1 VEPEAPPESQPV
13 AVASV
18 VRGLGGGG
26 SVRVTVHGTWRGAPA
41 GTPPVLI
48 VDDGDQRHV
57 VPALAPRPAGDPSTF
72 HAAFDL
78 PPALGE
84 VSGDGLLLS
93 VAEAEIRLPAA
104 LPSVPQAPVRDVAAE
119 APPVPAEVIDRAVL
133 AEHRTR
139 RAEQGLEDLAE
150 RTRALEA
157 HLAEVTAERD
167 RLREELEDAEA
178 AEERRSAGTQEQL
191 ARLRESA
198 AQAEGLQAALRTARG
213 DADAAVGDLHAAREE
228 VASLRRELE
237 AVREERDGL
246 REAVARADRDGT
258 TELGEIAKALRD
270 QAEEQGREQ
279 DRPAAADDAE
289 DPFDVALAQLR
300 ARTLPPGGE
309 EGGNVIPFD
318 PMRNTMNL
326 AAMSPGRRARSRLRR
341 VAPEDRKVLQGDSLG
356 PERRSGVA
364 WLAGAIDLLA
374 AEDIRAAG
382 AFLVSLLP
390 DGARTLAETLV
401 YDIDLDGVGAY
412 RVGLR
417 EGAGEVTPLGENAPG
432 EPAFRVSGPVAAL
445 ATLGAGGAPRR
456 LGGAVRVHGSRRALR
471 RLLKSRR
478 VPVDLGDLATGG
490 VVPEP
495 ALLLQALAV
504 AVRPTWTGDSDFAV
518 AVDVPEREP
527 ITVVA
532 EPGKRLQVVGAPPL
546 GGAVRAVLTTSPA
559 ALLALLGRVA
569 PPDDDDAWLSGEEDV
584 MSTLLELLDRAQGL
598 PSRY

>member
-1 VEPEAPPESQPV
+1 MEPEAPRDSLPV

-26 SVRVTVHGTWRGAPA
+26 SVRITVHGTWCDAPSDA
-41 GTPPVLI
+41 APILV

-57 VPALAPRPAGDPSTF
+57 VPALAPRPSGDPSTF

-78 PPALGE
+78 PPALAG
-84 VSGDGLLLS
+84 VGADGLLLS
-93 VAEAEIRLPAA
+93 LAGAENRLPAA

-133 AEHRTR
+133 AEHRAK

-150 RTRALEA
+150 RMRALEA

-167 RLREELEDAEA
+167 RLREDLEDAEA
-178 AEERRSAGTQEQL
+178 AEERRNAGLHEQL

-198 AQAEGLQAALRTARG
+198 AQTEGLQAALRTARG
-213 DADAAVGDLHAAREE
+213 DAEAAAGDLHDARDELTS
-228 VASLRRELE
+228 VRAELE
-237 AVREERDGL
+237 TVREERDGL
-246 REAVARADRDGT
+246 REAVARADRVGT
-258 TELGEIAKALRD
+258 EELGEIARALRD
-270 QAEEQGREQ
+270 QADVRRAE
-279 DRPAAADDAE
+279 DASAPADEGE
-289 DPFDVALAQLR
+289 DPFDLALAQLR
-300 ARTLPPGGE
+300 ARSLPPAGE
-309 EGGNVIPFD
+309 ESGNVIPFD
-318 PMRNTMNL
+318 PLRNTMNL

-364 WLAGAIDLLA
+364 WLAGAIDQLA

-382 AFLVSLLP
+382 AFLISLLP
-390 DGARTLAETLV
+390 DGARTLGESLD
-401 YDIDLDGVGAY
+401 YDIHHDGHGAY
-412 RVGLR
+412 RVSLR
-417 EGAGEVTPLGENAPG
+417 GTTGAVAPKAEDAPG
-432 EPAFRVSGPVAAL
+432 EPAFRLSGPVAAL

-478 VPVDLGDLATGG
+478 VPVDLGDLAAAG

-504 AVRPTWTGDSDFAV
+504 AVRPTWTGESDFAV
-518 AVDVPEREP
+518 AVDVPGREP

-532 EPGKRLQVVGAPPL
+532 EPGKRLQVVGAPPS

-559 ALLALLGRVA
+559 ALLALLGRVT

-584 MSTLLELLDRAQGL
+584 MTTLLELLDRAQGL
-598 PSRY
+598 PSRQ

>member
-1 VEPEAPPESQPV
+1 VEPEAPSDSQPV

-26 SVRVTVHGTWRGAPA
+26 SVRITVHGTWRDAPSE
-41 GTPPVLI
+41 TPPILV
-48 VDDGDQRHV
+48 VDDGHQRHV
-57 VPALAPRPAGDPSTF
+57 VPAVASRPSGDASTF

-78 PPALGE
+78 PPALAGA
-84 VSGDGLLLS
+84 DALLLS
-93 VAEAEIRLPAA
+93 VAGAEIRLPAA

-119 APPVPAEVIDRAVL
+119 APPVPAEVIDRGVL
-133 AEHRTR
+133 SEHRAK

-150 RTRALEA
+150 RMRALEA

-167 RLREELEDAEA
+167 RLREDLEDAEA
-178 AEERRSAGTQEQL
+178 AEERRNAGLHEQL

-198 AQAEGLQAALRTARG
+198 AQTEGLQAALRTARG
-213 DADAAVGDLHAAREE
+213 DAEAAAGDLHEARDELT
-228 VASLRRELE
+228 SLRAELE
-237 AVREERDGL
+237 TVREERDGL
-246 REAVARADRDGT
+246 REAVARADRVGT
-258 TELGEIAKALRD
+258 GELGEIARALRD
-270 QAEEQGREQ
+270 QADERRAGGASA
-279 DRPAAADDAE
+279 PADDAE
-289 DPFDVALAQLR
+289 DPFDLALAQLR
-300 ARTLPPGGE
+300 ARSLPPTGE
-309 EGGNVIPFD
+309 DGGNVIPFD
-318 PMRNTMNL
+318 PLRNTMNL

-341 VAPEDRKVLQGDSLG
+341 VAPEDRKLLQADSLG

-390 DGARTLAETLV
+390 DGARTLGESLV

-412 RVGLR
+412 RVTLR
-417 EGAGEVTPLGENAPG
+417 GSTGEVAPLGEDAPG
-432 EPAFRVSGPVAAL
+432 EPAFRLSGPVAAL

-478 VPVDLGDLATGG
+478 IPVDLGDLAAAG

-495 ALLLQALAV
+495 ELLLQVLAV

-527 ITVVA
+527 ITIVA
-532 EPGKRLQVVGAPPL
+532 EPGKRLQVVGAPPS

-584 MSTLLELLDRAQGL
+584 VTTLLELLDRAQGL
-598 PSRY
+598 PSRQ

>member
-1 VEPEAPPESQPV
+1 MEPEAPRDSEPV

-26 SVRVTVHGTWRGAPA
+26 SVRITVHGTWRDAPSDA
-41 GTPPVLI
+41 APILV

-57 VPALAPRPAGDPSTF
+57 VPALAPRPSGDPSTF

-78 PPALGE
+78 PPALAGVGAE
-84 VSGDGLLLS
+84 GLLLS
-93 VAEAEIRLPAA
+93 LAGAEIRLPAA

-133 AEHRTR
+133 AEHRAK

-150 RTRALEA
+150 RMRALEA

-167 RLREELEDAEA
+167 RLREDLEDAEA
-178 AEERRSAGTQEQL
+178 AEERRNAGLHEQL

-198 AQAEGLQAALRTARG
+198 AQTEGLQAALRTARG
-213 DADAAVGDLHAAREE
+213 DAEAAAGDLHEARDELTS
-228 VASLRRELE
+228 VRAELE
-237 AVREERDGL
+237 TVREERDGL
-246 REAVARADRDGT
+246 REAVARAGRVGT
-258 TELGEIAKALRD
+258 EELGEVARALRD
-270 QAEEQGREQ
+270 QADERRAE
-279 DRPAAADDAE
+279 DASAAADEGE
-289 DPFDVALAQLR
+289 DPFDLALAQLR
-300 ARTLPPGGE
+300 ARSLPAAGE

-318 PMRNTMNL
+318 PLRNTMNL

-382 AFLVSLLP
+382 AFLISLLP
-390 DGARTLAETLV
+390 DGARTLGESLV
-401 YDIDLDGVGAY
+401 YDIHLDGVGAY
-412 RVGLR
+412 RVTLR
-417 EGAGEVTPLGENAPG
+417 GSTGEVAPKDEDAPG
-432 EPAFRVSGPVAAL
+432 EPAFRLSGPVAAL

-478 VPVDLGDLATGG
+478 VPVDLGDLAAAG

-504 AVRPTWTGDSDFAV
+504 AVRPTWTGESDFAV
-518 AVDVPEREP
+518 AVDVPGQEP
-527 ITVVA
+527 ITIVA
-532 EPGKRLQVVGAPPL
+532 EPGKRLQVVGAPPS

-584 MSTLLELLDRAQGL
+584 MTTLLELLDRAQGL
-598 PSRY
+598 PSRH